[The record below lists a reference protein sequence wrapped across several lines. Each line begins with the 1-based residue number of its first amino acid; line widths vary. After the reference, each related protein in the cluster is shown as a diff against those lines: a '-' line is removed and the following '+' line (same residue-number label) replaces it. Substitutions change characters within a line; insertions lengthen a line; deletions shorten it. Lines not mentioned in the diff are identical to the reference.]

1 MTALTA
7 YRLKFHSG
15 LHVGDRGM
23 TLEESSVVVSS
34 GTLFSA
40 LVAVARR
47 MGQDPADIVDPF
59 LAGEPPFLLTSAFP
73 VAGEVRFFPLPIP
86 LTRWF
91 PPDVLRARH
100 KDLKRIQFIS
110 EEVLRLLLANTPMT
124 PWLFPKDENHQP
136 TKGVAL
142 QGRRFW
148 LTREEVPKLPPSLQ
162 VRRDRLH
169 ALRSHQVYAQ
179 DQVPRVTIDRIASTS
194 NIFHAGRVRFNK
206 KCGLWFGIAW
216 RTPQRTVGDQPL
228 TFAELLRQALTLLGE
243 DGLGGERSVGYGSFD
258 WEEDGDIV
266 LPEGQP
272 DTPLL
277 LLSRYH
283 PQEAELPAT
292 LMGDQTAYA
301 LIPKGGWL
309 QTWDDKAQ
317 RRRRLWLLAEGSV
330 IQPSTAGPW
339 GDLTDV
345 RPNTGFPHPVWRYG
359 LALGAALK
367 EVQDA

>member
-1 MTALTA
+1 MTELTA

-47 MGQDPADIVDPF
+47 MGQDPADIVAPF

-73 VAGEVRFFPLPIP
+73 IAGEVRFFPLPIP
-86 LTRWF
+86 LAHWF
-91 PPDVLRARH
+91 PPEVLRARR
-100 KDLKRIQFIS
+100 KGLKRIRFIS
-110 EEVLRLLLANTPMT
+110 EGILRLLLDNTPMAS
-124 PWLFPKDENHQP
+124 WLFPKDATAPPE
-136 TKGVAL
+136 KGVAL
-142 QGRRFW
+142 HKGSFW
-148 LTREEVPKLPPSLQ
+148 LTQEEVSKLPPSLQ
-162 VRRDRLH
+162 VRRDSLH
-169 ALRSHQVYAQ
+169 ALWWHKVYAQ

-194 NIFHAGRVRFNK
+194 NIFHAGRVRFNET
-206 KCGLWFGIAW
+206 CGLWFGIAW
-216 RTPQRTVGDQPL
+216 RTPQQTVGDQSL
-228 TFAELLRQALTLLGE
+228 TFAELFRRALTLLGE
-243 DGLGGERSVGYGSFD
+243 DGLGGERSVGYGAFD
-258 WEEDGDIV
+258 WEEDGEID
-266 LPEGQP
+266 LPAGQP

-283 PQEAELPAT
+283 PREAELPAT
-292 LMGDQTAYA
+292 LMGKHAAYS
-301 LIPKGGWL
+301 LIPKGGWV

-317 RRRRLWLLAEGSV
+317 RRRRLWLLTEGSV

-367 EVQDA
+367 EVHRA